1 VAIVF
6 REIERNYDAA
16 EAATAL
22 GAVTSMTG
30 VAGVAAVS
38 RHDEQILDGV

>member
-6 REIERNYDAA
+6 REIERKYDAA

-22 GAVTSMTG
+22 DAVTSMTG

-38 RHDEQILDGV
+38 RHDEQILEAV